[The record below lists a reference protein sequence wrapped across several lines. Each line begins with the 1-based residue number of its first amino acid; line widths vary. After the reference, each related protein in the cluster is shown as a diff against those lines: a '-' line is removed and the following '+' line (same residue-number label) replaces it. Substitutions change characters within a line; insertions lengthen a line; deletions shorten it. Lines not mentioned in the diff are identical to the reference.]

1 MGIDHVRSIQPP
13 YVELLALKKGQTYA
27 DHIGPPSGFVV
38 KEFHGRKCR
47 TKAGLLGEFARVLD
61 FPSYFGK
68 NWDAFED
75 CLTDL
80 QWLPAP
86 GYLFIVTDAEQV
98 LPDHDEEYEIFI
110 QILEESG
117 KVWGTEQDVRPEIP
131 FHVLLAVAEQQKSTR
146 KNWEIPL
153 FKK

>member
-1 MGIDHVRSIQPP
+1 MSIDHLRSIHPP
-13 YVELLALKKGQTYA
+13 YVELLVLKKDHTYHDQIA
-27 DHIGPPSGFVV
+27 SPPGYVV

-47 TKAGLLGEFARVLD
+47 SKSGLLGEFSRVLD

-86 GYLFIVTDAEQV
+86 GYLFIVTEAEQI
-98 LPDHDEEYEIFI
+98 LPDHEEDYQTFLT
-110 QILEESG
+110 ILEHAG

-131 FHVLLAVAEQQKSTR
+131 CHVLLVVAEHLKSKR
-146 KNWEIPL
+146 AQWNVPL

>member
-1 MGIDHVRSIQPP
+1 MGIDHLRSVHPP
-13 YVELLALKKGQTYA
+13 YVELLVLKKGQTFE
-27 DHIGPPSGFVV
+27 DHVKPPPAFVV
-38 KEFHGRKCR
+38 KEFHGRKCH
-47 TKAGLLGEFARVLD
+47 TKAGLLGEFARMLD

-86 GYLFIVTDAEQV
+86 GYLFVITEAEQ
-98 LPDHDEEYEIFI
+98 LLKDHEEEYDTFLAL
-110 QILEESG
+110 LEESG

-131 FHVLLAVAEQQKSTR
+131 FHVLLTVTEQQKSKR
-146 KNWEIPL
+146 KHWKVPL
-153 FKK
+153 LKK

>member
-1 MGIDHVRSIQPP
+1 MGIDHFRSVHPP
-13 YVELLALKKGQTYA
+13 YVELLVMKKGQTYEH
-27 DHIGPPSGFVV
+27 DVTPPPGFVV
-38 KEFHGRKCR
+38 REFDGRKCH

-61 FPSYFGK
+61 FPDYFGK
-68 NWDAFED
+68 NWDAFEE

-86 GYLFIVTDAEQV
+86 GYLFVITDAEQV
-98 LPDHDEEYEIFI
+98 LPDQEEEYETLIT
-110 QILEESG
+110 ILEQSG

-131 FHVLLAVAEQQKSTR
+131 CHMLLAVEAQQKSKR
-146 KNWEIPL
+146 KDWKVPL

>member
-1 MGIDHVRSIQPP
+1 MSIDHLRSIHPP
-13 YVELLALKKGQTYA
+13 YVELLVLKKDHTYHDEIA
-27 DHIGPPSGFVV
+27 PLPGYVV
-38 KEFHGRKCR
+38 REFHGRKC
-47 TKAGLLGEFARVLD
+47 KSKSGLLGEFSRVLD

-86 GYLFIVTDAEQV
+86 GYLFVVTEAEQI
-98 LPDHDEEYEIFI
+98 LPEHDEDYRTFLS
-110 QILEESG
+110 ILEQAG

-131 FHVLLAVAEQQKSTR
+131 FHVLLAVSEHLKSKR
-146 KNWEIPL
+146 AQWNVPL